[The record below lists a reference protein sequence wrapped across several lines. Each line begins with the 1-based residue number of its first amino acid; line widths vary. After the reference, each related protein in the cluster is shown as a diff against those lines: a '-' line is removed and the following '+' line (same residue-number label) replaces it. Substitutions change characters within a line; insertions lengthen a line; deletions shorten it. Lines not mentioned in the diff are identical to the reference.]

1 MAIYEV
7 TLWSIEYAENKDQV
21 FVSIQT
27 YNHHA
32 AAKYPTFS
40 ICFRGT
46 EFHWYRDINIFNSY
60 GIDPYQYELMLKGE
74 RAIKYE
80 FNDSSE
86 LYDKIAISSADGV
99 DVEFNKFHV
108 RLEDVI
114 KEMEFVT
121 DEPRNVIHYPNLSKT
136 GLDKHIH
143 LSYQSPDRICFT
155 RSSNDPP
162 NLVRLH
168 DILTLNSDVFEQVI
182 YWDTQVEIFIHY
194 PGQLI
199 ASLHKPKYKASF
211 RYLLSI
217 LNEFYNQKANNVLE
231 FKISQT
237 KVLRKRHKST
247 ERPCNPDIRDY
258 DKYFQLEVVKILKCV
273 PVYWKD
279 ALHKDTNLTVCLSA
293 ENLREAFRY
302 VSDTAKFLAQ
312 KDTPCTEMYLLS
324 IDSVNY
330 KPDPIPSDIAIAFRY
345 TEKIYE
351 EITYSKQ
358 TPFENWLSN
367 VGGFVGIFLGYS
379 MMQFPAFLMYIFEF
393 FYNKKYRGLAGTID
407 FFR

>member
-27 YNHHA
+27 YNRHA

-74 RAIKYE
+74 TAIKYE
-80 FNDSSE
+80 FNDSSG
-86 LYDKIAISSADGV
+86 LYDKIAISSANGV
-99 DVEFNKFHV
+99 NVKFNEFHV
-108 RLEDVI
+108 RLEDVLTEI
-114 KEMEFVT
+114 EFLT
-121 DEPRNVIHYPNLSKT
+121 DEARNGIYSNYKT
-136 GLDKHIH
+136 GFDKHIH

-155 RSSNDPP
+155 RNSNDPP

-168 DILTLNSDVFEQVI
+168 DILTLNSKVVEQVK
-182 YWDTQVEIFIHY
+182 YGDTKVEIFIHY

-217 LNEFYNQKANNVLE
+217 LNEFYNQTANNVLE

-247 ERPCNPDIRDY
+247 ERSCNPDIRNY
-258 DKYFQLEVVKILKCV
+258 DKYFLLEVVKELSCV
-273 PVYWKD
+273 PEYWKE
-279 ALHKDTNLTVCLSA
+279 ALHDDTNLTVCSSA
-293 ENLREAFRY
+293 DNLREAFRY
-302 VSDTAKFLAQ
+302 VSDIHDFLVQ
-312 KDTPCTEMYLLS
+312 KDTPCLEMHLLS

-330 KPDPIPSDIAIAFRY
+330 KPDPIPSDFAIAFHY

-393 FYNKKYRGLAGTID
+393 FYNKKYRGLSGTIA
-407 FFR
+407 F

>member
-27 YNHHA
+27 YNHDL

-46 EFHWYRDINIFNSY
+46 EFHWYRDVNIFNSF

-74 RAIKYE
+74 TAIKYE
-80 FNDSSE
+80 LNDSTG
-86 LYDKIAISSADGV
+86 LYDKIAISSENGV
-99 DVEFNKFHV
+99 DVKFNEFHV
-108 RLEDVI
+108 RLEDVL
-114 KEMEFVT
+114 KEMDFVT
-121 DEPRNVIHYPNLSKT
+121 DDAGNEIHSNYLS
-136 GLDKHIH
+136 GFDKHIH

-155 RSSNDPP
+155 RNSNDPP

-168 DILTLNSDVFEQVI
+168 DILTLNSDVFEQVM

-199 ASLHKPKYKASF
+199 TTLQKPKYKASF
-211 RYLLSI
+211 RYLSSI
-217 LNEFYNQKANNVLE
+217 LNEFNNQEAHNVLE

-258 DKYFQLEVVKILKCV
+258 DTYFQVEIVNKLRCV

-279 ALHKDTNLTVCLSA
+279 ALHDHTNVTICLSA
-293 ENLREAFRY
+293 EDLREAFRY
-302 VSDTAKFLAQ
+302 VSDIPNFLAQ
-312 KDTPCTEMYLLS
+312 KDTSCIEMHLLS

-330 KPDPIPSDIAIAFRY
+330 KPDPIPSDFAIAFHY

-393 FYNKKYRGLAGTID
+393 FYGKKYRGLEGIID
-407 FFR
+407 FL